1 MKITITVE
9 NPTPEVLE
17 KLLALAAMPAAVVTA
32 VPDDRWTVERVCS
45 YYDRLPPRAQQILL
59 QVVEGEG
66 ECGAEELKAN
76 GRNLRGSTG
85 AFRRVLTEGKRTG
98 LWPDGL
104 PVPLVSHIVGGQLKK
119 LEMPGRGTECDVL
132 PVFREG
138 LGKSGHL
145 GTGVVEPRDVSGAAS
160 SSAVGA

>member
-9 NPTPEVLE
+9 DPTPEALE

-32 VPDDRWTVERVCS
+32 VPDDRWTPERARS

-66 ECGAEELKAN
+66 ERGAEELKAN

-98 LWPDGL
+98 LWPDAL

-119 LEMPGRGTECDVL
+119 LEMPGSGTDRYTYPVFAEGLRDLL
-132 PVFREG
+132 PVG
-138 LGKSGHL
+138 
-145 GTGVVEPRDVSGAAS
+145 RDGC
-160 SSAVGA
+160 

>member
-17 KLLALAAMPAAVVTA
+17 KLLALAATPAAVVTA
-32 VPDDRWTVERVCS
+32 APDDRWTPERARS

-66 ECGAEELKAN
+66 ECAADELKAN
-76 GRNLRGSTG
+76 GRSLRGSTG

-98 LWPDGL
+98 LWPDAL
-104 PVPLVSHIVGGQLKK
+104 PVPLLSHIVGGQLKK
-119 LEMPGRGTECDVL
+119 LEMPGCGTEQYPHPAFRTGLRDLL
-132 PVFREG
+132 PHGR
-138 LGKSGHL
+138 
-145 GTGVVEPRDVSGAAS
+145 
-160 SSAVGA
+160 

>member
-17 KLLALAAMPAAVVTA
+17 KLLALATTPTAVVTA
-32 VPDDRWTVERVCS
+32 VPDDRWTPERARS

-66 ECGAEELKAN
+66 ECAAEELKAN
-76 GRNLRGSTG
+76 GRSLRGSTG

-98 LWPDGL
+98 LWPDAL
-104 PVPLVSHIVGGQLKK
+104 PVPLLSHIVGGQLKK
-119 LEMPGRGTECDVL
+119 LEMPGCGTEQHPHPAFRAGLRDLL
-132 PVFREG
+132 PHGR
-138 LGKSGHL
+138 
-145 GTGVVEPRDVSGAAS
+145 
-160 SSAVGA
+160 